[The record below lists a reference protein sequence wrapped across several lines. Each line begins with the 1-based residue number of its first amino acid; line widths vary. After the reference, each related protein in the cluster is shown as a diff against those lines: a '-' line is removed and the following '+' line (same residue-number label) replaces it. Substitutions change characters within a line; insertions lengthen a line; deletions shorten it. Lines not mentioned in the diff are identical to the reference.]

1 MIDLGIMASTSRW
14 SPKKLST
21 LKFWLDASDESTI
34 TEDSSWVQT
43 VADKSGNTWDVS
55 SSTYKPQ
62 TGTHTINGKNVL
74 YFDGGAELLWPNN
87 THYLG
92 HNYTFLMVC
101 TPSENIDSYLF
112 FQAGQL
118 SAISNHSNEAFE
130 FYTDVTRFTI
140 GTGTETG
147 PHLIGWVK
155 SGTEVTGRLN
165 GSSSGSTTLPSSPDY
180 ALTAIG
186 SSVAD
191 NFAESDIAEVII
203 CAEALSGARLAALEN
218 YLMNKW
224 GL

>member
-1 MIDLGIMASTSRW
+1 MIDLGIMASASRF

-34 TEDSSWVQT
+34 TESSSWVQT
-43 VADKSGNTWDVS
+43 VADKSGNNWNVS

-74 YFDGGAELLWPNN
+74 YFDGEAELLWPSS
-87 THYLG
+87 TYYLG

-101 TPSENIDSYLF
+101 TPSERIDSYLF

-118 SAISNHSNEAFE
+118 SAISNYSNKAFE
-130 FYTDVTRFTI
+130 FYAGVNRFTI

-155 SGTEVTGRLN
+155 SGMEVTGRLD

-186 SSVAD
+186 SSVA
-191 NFAESDIAEVII
+191 NNLTESDIAEVII

-218 YLMNKW
+218 YLINKW